1 MLYEA
6 LTIQRNLTHKDLFTL
21 SDFHRFFSFF
31 FFFLNLLQKN
41 QFQQSDIF
49 KPIVS

>member
-31 FFFLNLLQKN
+31 FFFFKSLAE
-41 QFQQSDIF
+41 
-49 KPIVS
+49 KPISTK

>member
-21 SDFHRFFSFF
+21 SDFHF
-31 FFFLNLLQKN
+31 FFFLNLWQKN
-41 QFQQSDIF
+41 QFQKSDIF

>member
-31 FFFLNLLQKN
+31 FFFKSLAE
-41 QFQQSDIF
+41 
-49 KPIVS
+49 KPISKK